1 MGHPIL
7 FLVQSFESNS
17 KCIRILL
24 YVSSVLMYSGL
35 IYSNKPVNA
44 ENVDRFWCVLDGN
57 QEMPPVSVETKK
69 LPQGEIKG
77 DEFIPIDRIIPDI
90 SDFQWN

>member
-1 MGHPIL
+1 MKNLI
-7 FLVQSFESNS
+7 F
-17 KCIRILL
+17 LL

-57 QEMPPVSVETKK
+57 QEMPPVSVEIKE

-77 DEFIPIDRIIPDI
+77 DVFIPID
-90 SDFQWN
+90 